1 MVYKLKVNNMRF
13 RLITFLAKASL
24 VSSRRKKSH
33 RMIKKLHCFN
43 FLKYSF
49 CQINLINTCIEK
61 NEENSCQIERS
72 LRILSTEIIK
82 TSSKG
87 IIIMSKS
94 WILRTVR
101 TERRLKD
108 L

>member
-1 MVYKLKVNNMRF
+1 
-13 RLITFLAKASL
+13 
-24 VSSRRKKSH
+24 
-33 RMIKKLHCFN
+33 MIKKLHCFN

-49 CQINLINTCIEK
+49 CKINLINTCIEK

>member
-1 MVYKLKVNNMRF
+1 M
-13 RLITFLAKASL
+13 S
-24 VSSRRKKSH
+24 
-33 RMIKKLHCFN
+33 
-43 FLKYSF
+43 
-49 CQINLINTCIEK
+49 
-61 NEENSCQIERS
+61 ERS
-72 LRILSTEIIK
+72 LHILSTEIIK